1 MRMSDRPIS
10 SKQELARFFLDAF
23 KPRDDWRLGIE
34 FEKLGV
40 NPSTGKALPFSGPG
54 GVEQVLSRLADRF
67 GWTPK
72 LTHGRLMELE
82 REDSRITLEPGSQ
95 FELSGAPHRTL
106 HEMAAEVTTHLDEL
120 RAVSDPGKEAW
131 LGVGNQPVSE
141 WKDMELLPKRR
152 YDIMT
157 SYLPSQGELS
167 MAMMRETAATQLNL
181 DYEDEQDAM
190 DKFRLSM
197 ALSPLFTA
205 LYANSCISGGRPNG
219 FLTRRAY
226 IWQHTDP
233 ARCGFIEKLYHSDAG
248 FSDYVEYALNV
259 PMLFVV
265 RQGNWIDIGG
275 EINFQQYMDAGY
287 QDYRPTW
294 DDWLLHLSTI
304 FTESR
309 FKPYLEVRGA
319 DCPLP
324 GMEMTFPALVKGI
337 LYDEQARREAC
348 EIVKPWSTVER
359 QALYLTISR
368 KGPDA
373 RIHGSSARE
382 RIVALVRTSL
392 EGLKRQN
399 QRNEDGRD
407 ESVYLEP
414 LLERLEE
421 GRDCPAKEILAL
433 WKGPWKGN
441 VSRLVEYCRF

>member
-1 MRMSDRPIS
+1 MSDHPIS
-10 SKQELARFFLDAF
+10 SKEELARFFSDAF
-23 KPRDDWRLGIE
+23 KPPGDWRMGIE

-40 NPSTGKALPFSGPG
+40 NPVTGKALPFSGPG
-54 GVEQVLSRLADRF
+54 GVEQVLARLADRF
-67 GWTPK
+67 GWIPHFTN
-72 LTHGRLMELE
+72 GRIMELE
-82 REDSRITLEPGSQ
+82 REASRITLEPGAQ

-106 HEMAAEVTTHLDEL
+106 HEMAEEVRAHLAEL
-120 RAVSDPGKEAW
+120 RAVSDPEKEAW
-131 LGVGNQPVSE
+131 LGIGNQPVSQWE
-141 WKDMELLPKRR
+141 DMELLPKKR
-152 YDIMT
+152 YHIMT
-157 SYLPSQGELS
+157 RYLPSQGEMS

-197 ALSPLFTA
+197 AISPLITA
-205 LYANSCISGGRPNG
+205 LYANSCISGGRANG

-233 ARCGFIEKLYHSDAG
+233 ARCGFIEKLYHDDAG
-248 FSDYVEYALNV
+248 FSDYVEYAMDV

-265 RQGNWIDIGG
+265 RDGDWI
-275 EINFQQYMDAGY
+275 EIAGQVSFRQYMEAGFHGH
-287 QDYRPTW
+287 RATW
-294 DDWLLHLSTI
+294 EDWLLHLSTI

-337 LYDEQARREAC
+337 LYDSQARREAC
-348 EIVKPWSTVER
+348 EIVRPWSTVER

-368 KGPDA
+368 RGPDA
-373 RIHGSSARE
+373 RIRGSAARE
-382 RIVALVRTSL
+382 RIVALVRTSR

-399 QRNEDGRD
+399 QRNADGRD
-407 ESVYLEP
+407 ESIYLEP

-421 GRDCPAKEILAL
+421 GWHCPAKEILSR
-433 WKGPWKGN
+433 WKGPWKGK
-441 VSRLVEYCRF
+441 VSRLIEFCRF